1 MLNKLLALYGNLESL
16 QDRLE
21 AIDDAPDTELVMLW
35 LPQEFHFMI
44 ESLAV
49 ALDLPVDKA
58 ILLILDHF
66 ILSSIED
73 KEVLPNGE

>member
-1 MLNKLLALYGNLESL
+1 MVNKLLALYGNLESL

-21 AIDDAPDTELVMLW
+21 AIDDVPDVELVMLW
-35 LPQEFHFMI
+35 LPQEFHSMI

-73 KEVLPNGE
+73 KGGV